1 MKFER
6 IRSDLNMIEAD
17 ASHGKPITAA
27 DLFSLFRD
35 LCEDI
40 RSDTGTAA
48 EKLPSGSVEEL
59 LPQLPWMGRMVTR
72 HYNRIAEQIM
82 TTSRRADLDE
92 KTTQLTT
99 LSQQIEDAKTE
110 NAVLESK
117 QRQIEE
123 RLAQLDREAA
133 RKLELKKSCETL
145 DRLLRQSSDEDLLQL
160 EQRYEALQK
169 QEADL
174 SARLGT
180 LNTEVEALTALCDS
194 HSKKVQPLQARKQE
208 LETKQKELQALED
221 WFKGLDMERCS
232 QKLEQLR
239 QRCQCLTEVKTA
251 LEEDL
256 RYLQGSQG
264 ITGANPDP
272 HLFRHTFEEM
282 EKQISQYQA
291 LLTNAITHL
300 SSDR

>member
-17 ASHGKPITAA
+17 TARGRPITAA

-72 HYNRIAEQIM
+72 HYSLIADQIM
-82 TTSRRADLDE
+82 TPSRRADLDE
-92 KTTQLTT
+92 KNTQLTS
-99 LSQQIEDAKTE
+99 LSRQIEDAKAE
-110 NAVLESK
+110 NAVLAAK
-117 QRQIEE
+117 QRRIEE
-123 RLAQLDREAA
+123 SLTQLDRESA
-133 RKLELKKSCETL
+133 RKLELQKSCEALTL
-145 DRLLRQSSDEDLLQL
+145 QLRQSSDEELFRL
-160 EQRYEALQK
+160 EQRHEALQK
-169 QEADL
+169 QEAEL
-174 SARLGT
+174 SARLAA
-180 LNTEVEALTALCDS
+180 LNTDVEALTTLCDS
-194 HSKKVQPLQARKQE
+194 QSKKLQPLQARKQE
-208 LETKQKELQALED
+208 LEAKQEELQALEA
-221 WFKGLDMERCS
+221 WFRELDMEGWS

-256 RYLQGSQG
+256 RHLQDSQG
-264 ITGANPDP
+264 ITGVRPDP
-272 HLFRHTFEEM
+272 QLFRQTFEEM
-282 EKQISQYQA
+282 EKQITQYQA
-291 LLTNAITHL
+291 LLTNALANL
-300 SSDR
+300 SSGR